1 MYLLVVT
8 WILIASGPAGQTPK
22 PPSSPSLSTDKIA
35 TYRTLGDCQK
45 AAAAFATDPADR
57 DPTSTGFSYSSRTV
71 CAPVPDSDSV
81 VG

>member
-8 WILIASGPAGQTPK
+8 WILIASGPAGQTPR
-22 PPSSPSLSTDKIA
+22 PPTSASLSTDKIA
-35 TYRTLGDCQK
+35 TYKTLGDCQK

-57 DPTSTGFSYSSRTV
+57 DAASTGFSYNSRTV
-71 CAPVPDSDSV
+71 CAPVPDAESV